1 MLFKLFNKIWA
12 DRVMETIRL
21 TTWMDAPMER
31 CFKLATSIDL
41 HLASATETG
50 EKAIGGV
57 TTGLIGEGESV
68 QWQARH
74 FGRLR
79 THTSRIDGW
88 RPYSYFR
95 DVMVEG
101 SFLRFEHEHH
111 FAVMDDGTRMRD
123 EIRFAAPY
131 GLLGKMAEK
140 MVLRRH
146 LMAHLKQ
153 RNLLIKRA
161 AESEEWR
168 RYLERTGSVAE
179 TRKTRSAGGWD
190 ERSALQRG

>member
-1 MLFKLFNKIWA
+1 M
-12 DRVMETIRL
+12 
-21 TTWMDAPMER
+21 TWMDAPMER

-41 HLASATETG
+41 HLASASQTG

-57 TTGLIGEGESV
+57 TTGLIAEGETV

-88 RPYSYFR
+88 RPYSYFS

-123 EIRFAAPY
+123 EIRFVAPY
-131 GLLGKMAEK
+131 GLLGKIAEK

-146 LMAHLKQ
+146 LIAMLKQ
-153 RNLLIKRA
+153 RNALIKRA
-161 AESEEWR
+161 AESNEWR
-168 RYLERTGSVAE
+168 TYLERTGTV
-179 TRKTRSAGGWD
+179 AGGREKGLANRWD
-190 ERSALQRG
+190 KSRALQRG

>member
-1 MLFKLFNKIWA
+1 
-12 DRVMETIRL
+12 METIRL

-41 HLASATETG
+41 HLASATETQ

-57 TTGLIGEGESV
+57 TSGLIGEGETV
-68 QWQARH
+68 QWQAKH

-88 RPYSYFR
+88 RPYTYFR

-101 SFLRFEHEHH
+101 SFVRFEHEHH
-111 FAVMDDGTRMRD
+111 FALMDDGTRMRD

-131 GLLGKMAEK
+131 GLLGKIAEK
-140 MVLRRH
+140 MVLRQH
-146 LMAHLKQ
+146 LLTMLKQ
-153 RNLLIKRA
+153 RNVLIKRA
-161 AESEEWR
+161 AESDEWR
-168 RYLERTGSVAE
+168 RYLEASAPVASSARAAKVSAPRQWDKSVV
-179 TRKTRSAGGWD
+179 
-190 ERSALQRG
+190 RG